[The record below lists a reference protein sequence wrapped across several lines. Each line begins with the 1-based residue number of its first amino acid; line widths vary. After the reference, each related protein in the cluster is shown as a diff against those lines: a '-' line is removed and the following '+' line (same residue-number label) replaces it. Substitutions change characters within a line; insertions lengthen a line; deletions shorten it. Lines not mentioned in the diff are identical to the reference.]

1 MKKKITKV
9 RLRKIIKDALSKSEK
24 RRRRRNKVF
33 NYDIED
39 QTGDDY
45 LSALGRG
52 IIKDGCVGNSAHG
65 LDGEFVD
72 PDKEDGSYSLPKDKG
87 CKRQTGQHK
96 RKGRKT
102 VGNREKCGRASKT
115 RKLCK
120 EDEDFEQKN
129 LVYTER
135 LKSLIRR
142 TIKDEIRKA
151 ANANNCTMNDILM
164 ALDRFEDASRGR
176 LGDKK

>member
-52 IIKDGCVGNSAHG
+52 IIKDGCVGNAAHG
-65 LDGEFVD
+65 LDGHFVD
-72 PDKEDGSYSLPKDKG
+72 PDEEDGSYSLPKGKG
-87 CKRQTGQHK
+87 CERPTGQHK
-96 RKGRKT
+96 RKGRKR
-102 VGNREKCGRASKT
+102 VGDREPCGRQDR
-115 RKLCK
+115 RKMCS
-120 EDEDFEQKN
+120 EDMEQKN

-142 TIKDEIRKA
+142 TIKDEISKA
-151 ANANNCTMNDILM
+151 ARKNNCTMNDILM